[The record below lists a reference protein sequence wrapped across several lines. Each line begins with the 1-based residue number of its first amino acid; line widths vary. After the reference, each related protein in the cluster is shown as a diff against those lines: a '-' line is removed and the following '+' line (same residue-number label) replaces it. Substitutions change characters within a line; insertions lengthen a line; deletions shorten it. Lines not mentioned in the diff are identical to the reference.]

1 LGGHVKARH
10 NIGYEEMRAG
20 NHDLAVQHFL
30 ISAKLGYQDSLDNVK
45 IMFMPCVVHRATK
58 DDYAEALRGH
68 QKAVAEMTSPDRD
81 EAKALGFEKI
91 LSVRRAKS

>member
-1 LGGHVKARH
+1 
-10 NIGYEEMRAG
+10 MRAG